1 MFWFMLLMNLL
12 IPLTMVFL
20 GIYFKKAALPEI
32 NPLFGYRTRRS
43 MASLET
49 WQFSNRLMGSY
60 WFKYGLALSM
70 ITIIFSFL
78 LKDQIEYGSLFI
90 MLVQM
95 CVMFYTVYLIEKA
108 LKQKFGN

>member
-12 IPLTMVFL
+12 IPLTMVFV
-20 GIYFKKAALPEI
+20 GIYFKKAALT
-32 NPLFGYRTRRS
+32 GYRTRRS
-43 MASLET
+43 MASLEA

-70 ITIIFSFL
+70 ISIIFSFL

-95 CVMFYTVYLIEKA
+95 CVMFYTIYLVEKA

>member
-12 IPLTMVFL
+12 IPLTMVFV

-70 ITIIFSFL
+70 ARLGWFCPVVSEPVKPYFTRFCGFL
-78 LKDQIEYGSLFI
+78 LFVWKRQKSSF
-90 MLVQM
+90 
-95 CVMFYTVYLIEKA
+95 FEKMV
-108 LKQKFGN
+108 